1 MRKTKEEAAET
12 RQALLRAALAVFSRQ
27 GYAATRLEDVAHE
40 AGVTRGAIYW
50 HFKSKADL
58 YNTLALET
66 AAQGQEII
74 AQASR
79 GARSFLDATRRF
91 MVRLLQYLE
100 EDATFRAVQALMI
113 FKTRFSP
120 DLQGGMAIKIE
131 GMRAQELALTEQMRQ
146 GIAAGEIR
154 ADLDPVEGARA
165 LIAYL
170 NGVMVTW
177 LLNPQ
182 AFSLKASAPGLVD
195 IFLRGIAAQSEL

>member
-1 MRKTKEEAAET
+1 
-12 RQALLRAALAVFSRQ
+12 
-27 GYAATRLEDVAHE
+27 
-40 AGVTRGAIYW
+40 
-50 HFKSKADL
+50 
-58 YNTLALET
+58 
-66 AAQGQEII
+66 
-74 AQASR
+74 
-79 GARSFLDATRRF
+79 

-100 EDATFRAVQALMI
+100 EDATFRAVQELMI
-113 FKTRFSP
+113 FKTGFSP
-120 DLQGGMAIKIE
+120 DLQGGMAMKIE